1 MLIVKNNAY
10 ICTNKTKKMDK
21 KLLKEILSIPSYS
34 GNEFKLVNFICDFLK
49 KNEILYEVDEMFNIY
64 CTKGDAD
71 MYPCVVAH
79 TDTVHNN
86 NYIDVRTELKK
97 NSRKVLKEA
106 YKGYDAN
113 GKPTGIGGDDKAG
126 VFACLTLLLELPVL
140 KAAFFVSEEIGCIG
154 SSKADPK
161 FFENVGY
168 AIQFDAPFDWMVT
181 EVSSGVPLFD
191 RNSEFFNKANS
202 VIIENTIPEYGSH
215 PYTDVYAL
223 KKLFDFSCIN
233 LSIGYYD
240 YHTANE
246 YVVLEDVENGIK
258 IGREMIASLGY
269 VKYKKRYV
277 PVTRPSLL
285 K

>member
-1 MLIVKNNAY
+1 
-10 ICTNKTKKMDK
+10 MDK

-34 GNEFKLVNFICDFLK
+34 GNERKLVNFICEFLEENK
-49 KNEILYEVDEMFNIY
+49 IPYKVDELFNIY

-71 MYPCVVAH
+71 IYPCVVAH

-86 NYIDVRTELKK
+86 NHIDVRTELKK
-97 NSRKVLKEA
+97 NCRNVLKEA
-106 YKGYDAN
+106 YKGYDAK

-126 VFACLTLLLELPVL
+126 VFACLTLLLELPAL
-140 KAAFFVSEEIGCIG
+140 KAAFFVSEEIGCKG
-154 SSKADPK
+154 SKEADEA

-168 AIQFDAPFDWMVT
+168 AIQFDAPFDYMVT

-191 RNSEFFNKANS
+191 RRSEFFKKANN
-202 VIIENTIPEYGSH
+202 VLIEYIIPEYGSH
-215 PYTDVYAL
+215 PFTDVYAL

-240 YHTANE
+240 HHTADE
-246 YVVLEDVENGIK
+246 YVILEDVENGIK

-269 VKYKKRYV
+269 EKYKKRYV
-277 PVTRPSLL
+277 PVV
-285 K
+285 

>member
-1 MLIVKNNAY
+1 
-10 ICTNKTKKMDK
+10 MDK

-34 GNEFKLVNFICDFLK
+34 GNERKLVDFICEFLEENK
-49 KNEILYEVDEMFNIY
+49 IPFKVDELFNIY

-71 MYPCVVAH
+71 TYPCVVAH

-86 NYIDVRTELKK
+86 NYIDVRTELKN
-97 NSRKVLKEA
+97 NSRNVLKEA
-106 YKGYDAN
+106 YKGYNAK

-154 SSKADPK
+154 SKAADPA

-168 AIQFDAPFDWMVT
+168 AIQFDAPYDYMVT

-191 RNSEFFNKANS
+191 RRSEFFNKANN
-202 VIIENTIPEYGSH
+202 VLIEYIIPEYGSH
-215 PYTDVYAL
+215 PFTDVYAL

-240 YHTANE
+240 HHTANE
-246 YVVLEDVENGIK
+246 YVILEDVENGIK

-269 VKYKKRYV
+269 EKYKKRYV
-277 PVTRPSLL
+277 PVV
-285 K
+285 

>member
-1 MLIVKNNAY
+1 
-10 ICTNKTKKMDK
+10 MDK

-34 GNEFKLVNFICDFLK
+34 GNERKLVNFICEFLEENK
-49 KNEILYEVDEMFNIY
+49 IPYKVDELFNIY

-71 MYPCVVAH
+71 IYPCVVAH

-86 NYIDVRTELKK
+86 NHIDVRTELKK
-97 NSRKVLKEA
+97 NCRNVLKEA
-106 YKGYDAN
+106 YKGYDAK

-126 VFACLTLLLELPVL
+126 VFACLTLLLELPAL
-140 KAAFFVSEEIGCIG
+140 KAAFFVSEEIGCKG
-154 SSKADPK
+154 SKEADEA

-168 AIQFDAPFDWMVT
+168 AIQFDAPFDYMVT

-191 RNSEFFNKANS
+191 RRSEFFKKANN
-202 VIIENTIPEYGSH
+202 VLIEYIIPEYGSH
-215 PYTDVYAL
+215 PFTDVYAL

-240 YHTANE
+240 HHTADE
-246 YVVLEDVENGIK
+246 YVILEDVENGIK

-269 VKYKKRYV
+269 EKYKKRYM
-277 PVTRPSLL
+277 PVV
-285 K
+285 

>member
-1 MLIVKNNAY
+1 
-10 ICTNKTKKMDK
+10 MDK

-34 GNEFKLVNFICDFLK
+34 GNERKLVNFICEFLEENK
-49 KNEILYEVDEMFNIY
+49 IPYKVDELFNIY

-71 MYPCVVAH
+71 IYPCVVAH

-86 NYIDVRTELKK
+86 NHIDVRTELKK
-97 NSRKVLKEA
+97 NCRNVLKEA
-106 YKGYDAN
+106 YKGYDAK

-126 VFACLTLLLELPVL
+126 VFACLTLLLELPAL
-140 KAAFFVSEEIGCIG
+140 KAAFFVSEEIGCKG
-154 SSKADPK
+154 SKEADEA

-168 AIQFDAPFDWMVT
+168 AIQFDAPFDYMVT

-191 RNSEFFNKANS
+191 RRSEFFNKANN
-202 VIIENTIPEYGSH
+202 VLIEYIIPEYGSH
-215 PYTDVYAL
+215 PFTDVYAL

-240 YHTANE
+240 HHTADE
-246 YVVLEDVENGIK
+246 YVILEDVENGIK

-269 VKYKKRYV
+269 EKYKKRYV
-277 PVTRPSLL
+277 PVV
-285 K
+285 

>member
-1 MLIVKNNAY
+1 LEE
-10 ICTNKTKKMDK
+10 NK
-21 KLLKEILSIPSYS
+21 IPY
-34 GNEFKLVNFICDFLK
+34 K
-49 KNEILYEVDEMFNIY
+49 VDELFNIY

-71 MYPCVVAH
+71 IYPCVVAH

-86 NYIDVRTELKK
+86 NHIDVRTELKK
-97 NSRKVLKEA
+97 NCRNVLKEA
-106 YKGYDAN
+106 YKGYNAK

-140 KAAFFVSEEIGCIG
+140 KAAFFVSEEIGCKG
-154 SSKADPK
+154 SKEADEA

-168 AIQFDAPFDWMVT
+168 AIQFDAPFDYMVT

-191 RNSEFFNKANS
+191 RRSEFFKKANN
-202 VIIENTIPEYGSH
+202 VLVEYIIPEYGSH
-215 PYTDVYAL
+215 PFTDVYAL

-240 YHTANE
+240 HHTADE
-246 YVVLEDVENGIK
+246 YVILEDVENGIK

-269 VKYKKRYV
+269 EKYKKRYV
-277 PVTRPSLL
+277 PVV
-285 K
+285 

>member
-1 MLIVKNNAY
+1 
-10 ICTNKTKKMDK
+10 MDK
-21 KLLKEILSIPSYS
+21 ELLKEILSIPSYS
-34 GNEFKLVNFICDFLK
+34 GNEFKLVNFICEFLK
-49 KNEILYEVDEMFNIY
+49 KNKISYEVDNMLNIY
-64 CTKGDAD
+64 CTKGEAEY
-71 MYPCVVAH
+71 YPCVVAH

-97 NSRKVLKEA
+97 NCRSVLKEA
-106 YKGYDAN
+106 YKGYDAK

-154 SSKADPK
+154 SSKADPE
-161 FFENVGY
+161 FFKNVGY
-168 AIQFDAPFDWMVT
+168 AIQFDAPYDYMVT
-181 EVSSGVPLFD
+181 EVSSGVPLFN
-191 RNSEFFNKANS
+191 RRSEFFNKANN
-202 VIIENTIPEYGSH
+202 VLIEYIIPEYGSH
-215 PYTDVYAL
+215 PFTDVYAL

-258 IGREMIASLGY
+258 IGRDLIESLGY
-269 VKYKKRYV
+269 EKYIKRYV
-277 PVTRPSLL
+277 PVVR
-285 K
+285 

>member
-1 MLIVKNNAY
+1 MN
-10 ICTNKTKKMDK
+10 K

-34 GNEFKLVNFICDFLK
+34 GNELKLVNFICKFL
-49 KNEILYEVDEMFNIY
+49 EVNKIPYKVDDLFNIY
-64 CTKGDAD
+64 CTKGEAEY
-71 MYPCVVAH
+71 YPCVVAH

-86 NYIDVRTELKK
+86 TFIDVRRELKK
-97 NSRKVLKEA
+97 NRRNVLKEA
-106 YKGYDAN
+106 YKGYDAK

-161 FFENVGY
+161 FFKNVGY
-168 AIQFDAPFDWMVT
+168 AIQFDAPYDYMVT

-191 RNSEFFNKANS
+191 RKSKFFNKANN
-202 VIIENTIPEYGSH
+202 VLIEYIIQEYGSH
-215 PYTDVYAL
+215 PFTDVYAL

-269 VKYKKRYV
+269 EKYIKRYV
-277 PVTRPSLL
+277 PVV
-285 K
+285 

>member
-1 MLIVKNNAY
+1 
-10 ICTNKTKKMDK
+10 MDK

-34 GNEFKLVNFICDFLK
+34 GNESKLVHFICEFLEENK
-49 KNEILYEVDEMFNIY
+49 IPYKVDELFNIY

-71 MYPCVVAH
+71 IYPCVVAH

-86 NYIDVRTELKK
+86 NHIDVRTELKK
-97 NSRKVLKEA
+97 NCRNVLKEA
-106 YKGYDAN
+106 YKGYNAK

-126 VFACLTLLLELPVL
+126 VFACLTLLLELPAL
-140 KAAFFVSEEIGCIG
+140 KAAFFVSEEIGCKG
-154 SSKADPK
+154 SKEADEA

-168 AIQFDAPFDWMVT
+168 AIQFDAPFDYMVT

-191 RNSEFFNKANS
+191 RRSEFFKKANT
-202 VIIENTIPEYGSH
+202 VLVEYIIPEYGSH
-215 PYTDVYAL
+215 PFTDVYAL

-240 YHTANE
+240 HHTADE
-246 YVVLEDVENGIK
+246 YVILEDVENGIK

-269 VKYKKRYV
+269 EKYKKRYV
-277 PVTRPSLL
+277 PVV
-285 K
+285 

>member
-1 MLIVKNNAY
+1 
-10 ICTNKTKKMDK
+10 MDK

-34 GNEFKLVNFICDFLK
+34 GNERKLVNFICEFLEENK
-49 KNEILYEVDEMFNIY
+49 IPYKVDELFNIY

-71 MYPCVVAH
+71 IYPCVVAH

-86 NYIDVRTELKK
+86 NHIDVRTELKK
-97 NSRKVLKEA
+97 NCRNVLKEA
-106 YKGYDAN
+106 YKGYDAK

-140 KAAFFVSEEIGCIG
+140 KASFFVSEEIGCKG
-154 SSKADPK
+154 SKEADEA

-168 AIQFDAPFDWMVT
+168 AIQFDAPFDYMVT

-191 RNSEFFNKANS
+191 RRSEFFKKANN
-202 VIIENTIPEYGSH
+202 VLIEYIIPEYGSH
-215 PYTDVYAL
+215 PFTDVYAL

-240 YHTANE
+240 HHTADE
-246 YVVLEDVENGIK
+246 YVILEDVENGIK

-269 VKYKKRYV
+269 EKYKKRYV
-277 PVTRPSLL
+277 PVV
-285 K
+285 

>member
-1 MLIVKNNAY
+1 
-10 ICTNKTKKMDK
+10 MDK

-34 GNEFKLVNFICDFLK
+34 GNERKLVNFICEFLEENK
-49 KNEILYEVDEMFNIY
+49 IPYKVDELFNIY

-71 MYPCVVAH
+71 IYPCVVAH

-86 NYIDVRTELKK
+86 NHIDVRTELKK
-97 NSRKVLKEA
+97 NCRNVLKEA
-106 YKGYDAN
+106 YKGYDAK

-140 KAAFFVSEEIGCIG
+140 KASFFVSEEIGCKG
-154 SSKADPK
+154 SKEADEA

-168 AIQFDAPFDWMVT
+168 AIQFDAPFDYMVT

-191 RNSEFFNKANS
+191 RRSEFFKKANT
-202 VIIENTIPEYGSH
+202 VLIEYIIPEYGSH
-215 PYTDVYAL
+215 PFTDVYAL

-240 YHTANE
+240 HHTADE
-246 YVVLEDVENGIK
+246 YVILEDVENGIK

-269 VKYKKRYV
+269 EKYKKRYV
-277 PVTRPSLL
+277 PVV
-285 K
+285 

>member
-1 MLIVKNNAY
+1 
-10 ICTNKTKKMDK
+10 MDK

-34 GNEFKLVNFICDFLK
+34 GNERKLVNFICEFLE
-49 KNEILYEVDEMFNIY
+49 KNKIPYKVDELFNIY

-71 MYPCVVAH
+71 IYPCVVAH

-86 NYIDVRTELKK
+86 NHIDVRTELKK
-97 NSRKVLKEA
+97 NCRNVLKEA
-106 YKGYDAN
+106 YKGYNAK

-126 VFACLTLLLELPVL
+126 VFACLTLLLELPAL
-140 KAAFFVSEEIGCIG
+140 KAAFFVSEEIGCKG
-154 SSKADPK
+154 SKEADEA

-168 AIQFDAPFDWMVT
+168 AIQFDAPFDYMVT

-191 RNSEFFNKANS
+191 RRSEFFKKANN
-202 VIIENTIPEYGSH
+202 VLVEYIIPEYGSH
-215 PYTDVYAL
+215 PFTDVYAL

-240 YHTANE
+240 HHTADE
-246 YVVLEDVENGIK
+246 YVILEDVENGIK

-269 VKYKKRYV
+269 EKYKKRYV
-277 PVTRPSLL
+277 PVV
-285 K
+285 

>member
-1 MLIVKNNAY
+1 
-10 ICTNKTKKMDK
+10 MDK

-34 GNEFKLVNFICDFLK
+34 GNERKLVNFICEFLE
-49 KNEILYEVDEMFNIY
+49 KNKIPYKVDELFNIY

-71 MYPCVVAH
+71 IYPCVVAH

-86 NYIDVRTELKK
+86 NHIDVRTELKK
-97 NSRKVLKEA
+97 NCRNVLKEA
-106 YKGYDAN
+106 YKGYDAK

-140 KAAFFVSEEIGCIG
+140 KAAFFVSEEIGCKG
-154 SSKADPK
+154 SKEADEA

-168 AIQFDAPFDWMVT
+168 AIQFDAPYDYMVT

-191 RNSEFFNKANS
+191 RRSEFFKKANT
-202 VIIENTIPEYGSH
+202 VLVEYIIPEYGSH
-215 PYTDVYAL
+215 PFTDVYAL

-240 YHTANE
+240 HHTADE
-246 YVVLEDVENGIK
+246 YVILEDVENGIK

-269 VKYKKRYV
+269 EKYKKRYV
-277 PVTRPSLL
+277 PVV
-285 K
+285 

>member
-1 MLIVKNNAY
+1 
-10 ICTNKTKKMDK
+10 MDK

-34 GNEFKLVNFICDFLK
+34 GNERKLVNFICEFLEENK
-49 KNEILYEVDEMFNIY
+49 IPYKVDELFNIY

-71 MYPCVVAH
+71 IYPCVVAH

-86 NYIDVRTELKK
+86 NHIDVRTELKK
-97 NSRKVLKEA
+97 NSRNVLKEA
-106 YKGYDAN
+106 YKGYNAK

-126 VFACLTLLLELPVL
+126 VFACLTLLLELPAL
-140 KAAFFVSEEIGCIG
+140 KAAFFVSEEIGCKG
-154 SSKADPK
+154 SKEADEA

-168 AIQFDAPFDWMVT
+168 AIQFDAPFDYMVT

-191 RNSEFFNKANS
+191 RRSEFFKKANN
-202 VIIENTIPEYGSH
+202 VLIEYIIPEYGSH
-215 PYTDVYAL
+215 PFTDVYAL

-240 YHTANE
+240 HHTADE
-246 YVVLEDVENGIK
+246 YVILEDVENGIK

-269 VKYKKRYV
+269 EKYKKRYV
-277 PVTRPSLL
+277 PVV
-285 K
+285 

>member
-1 MLIVKNNAY
+1 
-10 ICTNKTKKMDK
+10 MDK

-34 GNEFKLVNFICDFLK
+34 GNERKLVNFICEFLE
-49 KNEILYEVDEMFNIY
+49 KNKIPYKVDELFNIY

-71 MYPCVVAH
+71 IYPCVVAH

-86 NYIDVRTELKK
+86 NHIDVRTELKK
-97 NSRKVLKEA
+97 NCRNVLKEA
-106 YKGYDAN
+106 YKGYDAK

-140 KAAFFVSEEIGCIG
+140 KAAFFVSEEIGCKG
-154 SSKADPK
+154 SKEADEA

-168 AIQFDAPFDWMVT
+168 AIQFDAPFDYMVT

-191 RNSEFFNKANS
+191 RRSEFFKKANN
-202 VIIENTIPEYGSH
+202 VLVEYIIPEYGSH
-215 PYTDVYAL
+215 PFTDVYAL

-240 YHTANE
+240 HHTADE
-246 YVVLEDVENGIK
+246 YVILEDVENGIK

-269 VKYKKRYV
+269 EKYKKRYV
-277 PVTRPSLL
+277 PVV
-285 K
+285 

>member
-1 MLIVKNNAY
+1 
-10 ICTNKTKKMDK
+10 MDK

-34 GNEFKLVNFICDFLK
+34 GNERKLVNFICEFLEENK
-49 KNEILYEVDEMFNIY
+49 IPYKVDELFNIY

-71 MYPCVVAH
+71 IYPCVVAH

-86 NYIDVRTELKK
+86 NHIDVRTELKK
-97 NSRKVLKEA
+97 NCRNVLKEA
-106 YKGYDAN
+106 YKGYNAK

-126 VFACLTLLLELPVL
+126 VFACLTLLLELPAL
-140 KAAFFVSEEIGCIG
+140 KAAFFVSEEIGCKG
-154 SSKADPK
+154 SKEADEA

-168 AIQFDAPFDWMVT
+168 AIQFDAPYDYMVT

-191 RNSEFFNKANS
+191 RRSEFFKKANN
-202 VIIENTIPEYGSH
+202 VLVEYIIPEYGSH
-215 PYTDVYAL
+215 PFTDVYAL

-240 YHTANE
+240 HHTADE
-246 YVVLEDVENGIK
+246 YVILEDVENGIK

-269 VKYKKRYV
+269 EKYKKRYV
-277 PVTRPSLL
+277 PVV
-285 K
+285 

>member
-1 MLIVKNNAY
+1 
-10 ICTNKTKKMDK
+10 MDK

-34 GNEFKLVNFICDFLK
+34 GNERKLVNFICEFLEENK
-49 KNEILYEVDEMFNIY
+49 IPYKVDELFNIY

-71 MYPCVVAH
+71 TYPCVVAH

-86 NYIDVRTELKK
+86 NHIDVRTELKK
-97 NSRKVLKEA
+97 NCRNVLKEA
-106 YKGYDAN
+106 YKGYNAK

-126 VFACLTLLLELPVL
+126 VFACLTLLLELPAL
-140 KAAFFVSEEIGCIG
+140 KAAFFVSEEIGCKG
-154 SSKADPK
+154 SKEADEA

-168 AIQFDAPFDWMVT
+168 AIQFDAPFDYMVT

-191 RNSEFFNKANS
+191 RRSEFFKKANN
-202 VIIENTIPEYGSH
+202 VLIEYIIPEYGSH
-215 PYTDVYAL
+215 PFTDVYAL

-240 YHTANE
+240 HHTANE
-246 YVVLEDVENGIK
+246 YVILEDVENGIK

-269 VKYKKRYV
+269 EKYKKRYV
-277 PVTRPSLL
+277 PVV
-285 K
+285 